1 MRIARVSFCTR
12 RLCALLV
19 FLAAGGCA
27 REHAHLVD
35 PASRPMLYH
44 RGNTHGGD
52 RFDASLPSM
61 PWAER
66 ASTEDWRADPRPE
79 TGLTLEDIL
88 STDSSLLPAPSTE
101 NLPVPPRTDAELP
114 PKPVPNLPS
123 LRTMDASTIPDGEA
137 CLTQLMG
144 LGVSFRMGP
153 EKKGMKTSVLV
164 DGPIGG
170 VTYRGY
176 QNGPLLCDCRLAVAL
191 SWVGADFLA
200 LGISEVVYSGAYS
213 YRMSKVGRMSL
224 HAWGLAID
232 IHEVVASG
240 KRLSLLQDY
249 ERGLTQP
256 CSSGRTL
263 NQLGCRL
270 RARGMWREF
279 LTPDT
284 NGDHHDHFHI
294 SIKPHGEDPVVR
306 RPQPYE
312 PPVEV
317 PANAKRGK
325 NRVATSGQGS
335 AAVSNSGTTAARGQT
350 GAEGANPKKPTQPAR
365 PTPPEPPSAKP
376 AEPAKKT
383 EKPAD
388 KPAEKPTQPA
398 RPTPPESP
406 SAKPAEPAKK
416 TEKPADK
423 PAEKPAEKPSQPAR
437 PTPAQPPS
445 AKPAEPAK
453 KTEKPAEKP
462 AAKPAAP

>member
-153 EKKGMKTSVLV
+153 EKKGNE
-164 DGPIGG
+164 D
-170 VTYRGY
+170 
-176 QNGPLLCDCRLAVAL
+176 
-191 SWVGADFLA
+191 VG
-200 LGISEVVYSGAYS
+200 
-213 YRMSKVGRMSL
+213 
-224 HAWGLAID
+224 
-232 IHEVVASG
+232 
-240 KRLSLLQDY
+240 
-249 ERGLTQP
+249 
-256 CSSGRTL
+256 
-263 NQLGCRL
+263 
-270 RARGMWREF
+270 
-279 LTPDT
+279 
-284 NGDHHDHFHI
+284 
-294 SIKPHGEDPVVR
+294 
-306 RPQPYE
+306 
-312 PPVEV
+312 
-317 PANAKRGK
+317 
-325 NRVATSGQGS
+325 
-335 AAVSNSGTTAARGQT
+335 
-350 GAEGANPKKPTQPAR
+350 
-365 PTPPEPPSAKP
+365 
-376 AEPAKKT
+376 
-383 EKPAD
+383 
-388 KPAEKPTQPA
+388 
-398 RPTPPESP
+398 
-406 SAKPAEPAKK
+406 
-416 TEKPADK
+416 
-423 PAEKPAEKPSQPAR
+423 
-437 PTPAQPPS
+437 
-445 AKPAEPAK
+445 
-453 KTEKPAEKP
+453 
-462 AAKPAAP
+462 

>member
-1 MRIARVSFCTR
+1 
-12 RLCALLV
+12 
-19 FLAAGGCA
+19 
-27 REHAHLVD
+27 
-35 PASRPMLYH
+35 
-44 RGNTHGGD
+44 
-52 RFDASLPSM
+52 
-61 PWAER
+61 
-66 ASTEDWRADPRPE
+66 
-79 TGLTLEDIL
+79 
-88 STDSSLLPAPSTE
+88 
-101 NLPVPPRTDAELP
+101 
-114 PKPVPNLPS
+114 
-123 LRTMDASTIPDGEA
+123 
-137 CLTQLMG
+137 
-144 LGVSFRMGP
+144 
-153 EKKGMKTSVLV
+153 MKTSV
-164 DGPIGG
+164 DRRWAD
-170 VTYRGY
+170 RGLRIAVIRR
-176 QNGPLLCDCRLAVAL
+176 PSSFVIVVRVAL

-365 PTPPEPPSAKP
+365 PTPPEPPSANP

-388 KPAEKPTQPA
+388 KPAEKPTQPRSRLRRNRLRPSREREKGQKNQRLNRGKSPSEKPSQPRRPTPASVPSPACRTREKDRKTSDKPAGKAHATA

-406 SAKPAEPAKK
+406 IGPACRAAKK
-416 TEKPADK
+416 TEKTTINPRKARGSPRNPRARLRPSRFASLRDPAKRRK
-423 PAEKPAEKPSQPAR
+423 PA
-437 PTPAQPPS
+437 
-445 AKPAEPAK
+445 
-453 KTEKPAEKP
+453 
-462 AAKPAAP
+462 